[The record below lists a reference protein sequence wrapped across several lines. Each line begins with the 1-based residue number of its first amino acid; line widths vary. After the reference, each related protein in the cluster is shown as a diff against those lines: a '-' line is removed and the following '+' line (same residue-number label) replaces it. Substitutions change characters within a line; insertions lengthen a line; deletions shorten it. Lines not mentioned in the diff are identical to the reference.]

1 MIWVQKYNYFLHLCH
16 TRRGFCIF
24 GVFSYFIIKVMTKK
38 KIVALTGAGISAE
51 SGFSTFR
58 GAGGLW
64 GRYPVEQVATPE
76 GWAADPDLVTDFY
89 NGLRS
94 QLDEAVPN
102 AGHRILAE
110 LERDFDVTVVTQ
122 NVDDLHERAGSTDV
136 IHLHG
141 ELRDVCSSAAPMM
154 RVTGGVWLLARW

>member
-58 GAGGLW
+58 VPVACGAATLWSRWLRLRGGLLT
-64 GRYPVEQVATPE
+64 R
-76 GWAADPDLVTDFY
+76 GW
-89 NGLRS
+89 
-94 QLDEAVPN
+94 
-102 AGHRILAE
+102 
-110 LERDFDVTVVTQ
+110 
-122 NVDDLHERAGSTDV
+122 
-136 IHLHG
+136 
-141 ELRDVCSSAAPMM
+141 
-154 RVTGGVWLLARW
+154 